1 MNHGKKEMG
10 HGGKHM
16 MGHGG
21 KHMMPGGGMYKKM
34 GDGGK
39 AKDRLMQYMASGG
52 MMPMDPKM
60 AKHGMKVTDGGV
72 MVKIMPMEDGGAV
85 KKMLH
90 GGYHDPSESRL
101 EEAAKA
107 GKAKIERMESR
118 DKSQAGRAR
127 RAGLASKSTAQR
139 LVERTGAPFM
149 KDRGRDARPGTLA
162 PQSMIPRG
170 AVPSA
175 TRFAGRRRSTPSKS
189 EVPNPELK
197 KARTIQTKKGNK
209 GLKALAAKNPELKYV
224 GKNGM
229 KMPGGGHV
237 FKKAQEG
244 TKVEGNPRAE
254 AKGQVKLRQANI
266 ARLKKEKAGIQAG
279 GSSTGAKAL
288 AGDAKFKSLVGL
300 SNISSSAV
308 SKLHAGYDAL
318 IAAEQKQLAGAMKAA
333 KRPPMLKKGDMAKAM
348 ARAAKQ

>member
-16 MGHGG
+16 MSHGG
-21 KHMMPGGGMYKKM
+21 KHMMPGGGMYKRM
-34 GDGGK
+34 SDGGK
-39 AKDRLMQYMASGG
+39 AKNRLMQYLASGG

-60 AKHGMKVTDGGV
+60 AEHGMRITDGGV
-72 MVKIMPMEDGGAV
+72 MVKIMPLEDGGAV
-85 KKMLH
+85 KKMTH
-90 GGYHDPSESRL
+90 GGVHEDPIIS
-101 EEAAKA
+101 AARKA
-107 GKAKIERMESR
+107 GKAKIAAMESR

-127 RAGLASKSTAQR
+127 RANLASKSTTQR

-149 KDRGRDARPGTLA
+149 KDSQTGQPLA

-170 AVPSA
+170 AVPAA
-175 TRFAGRRRSTPSKS
+175 TRFAGRRRSTPSKT

-197 KARTIQTKKGNK
+197 KARTIQTRKGNK

-244 TKVEGNPRAE
+244 TKVQGNPRAE
-254 AKGQVKLRQANI
+254 AEAQVKLRQANI

-288 AGDAKFKSLVGL
+288 AGDDKFKSLVGL